1 MLKNRIIPFVLFV
14 LLVIGFWNLADFLF
28 TKLFAGQQY
37 QFQTVYD
44 LWIPLTVGVIIG
56 AVAFFRKDV

>member
-1 MLKNRIIPFVLFV
+1 MLFV

-28 TKLFAGQQY
+28 TKLIVREQY

-44 LWIPLTVGVIIG
+44 LLIPLTVGAVIG
-56 AVAFFRKDV
+56 AVTIFRKDD

>member
-1 MLKNRIIPFVLFV
+1 MLKNKIIPFVLFV

-28 TKLFAGQQY
+28 TKLIVREQY

-44 LWIPLTVGVIIG
+44 LLIPLTVGAVIG
-56 AVAFFRKDV
+56 VFSFFRKDD

>member
-1 MLKNRIIPFVLFV
+1 MLKNKIIPFVLFV

-28 TKLFAGQQY
+28 TKFIVREQY

-44 LWIPLTVGVIIG
+44 LLIPLTVGAVIG
-56 AVAFFRKDV
+56 AVTIFRKDD